1 MVRSGAVSPSA
12 ARMKTRLGEGNK
24 RQTARNS
31 QSGTNVGNWGE
42 PSGESRFRSIPHG
55 KFPGAGLGQDLSV
68 RHTGALLPFAH
79 YLQLPHISPLNWHC
93 TGIALAL
100 HWHCTPL
107 YAIVRH
113 CTPLPHCSI
122 PHCLI
127 AQTFGMGQSPYPLLS
142 FLFFFIIFLLF
153 FFKVSIWVKTRDSPS
168 AQFLEKS
175 MIFRPI
181 IWGITFKLFV
191 VLRSGN
197 PSPSL
202 GGAKWSDPDGGKPRR
217 RHATRR

>member
-1 MVRSGAVSPSA
+1 MRRRSECTLPVQNGHGAGCPSSNQLDKE
-12 ARMKTRLGEGNK
+12 RT
-24 RQTARNS
+24 TAYRAS
-31 QSGTNVGNWGE
+31 AGPDSRPDAHCATNVGNWGE

-100 HWHCTPL
+100 YWHCTG
-107 YAIVRH
+107 IVLALNWH

-127 AQTFGMGQSPYPLLS
+127 AQTFGMGQSPRPLLS
-142 FLFFFIIFLLF
+142 FLFFLLF
-153 FFKVSIWVKTRDSPS
+153 FLK
-168 AQFLEKS
+168 
-175 MIFRPI
+175 
-181 IWGITFKLFV
+181 
-191 VLRSGN
+191 
-197 PSPSL
+197 
-202 GGAKWSDPDGGKPRR
+202 
-217 RHATRR
+217 